1 MPRRVRAREDLA
13 EIDVRRRP
21 GTTAASG
28 VHIRHA
34 MASPE
39 TARPEQLL
47 HLQRTAGNTAMQH
60 LVVQRDKAVNWEEAG
75 FFAHGVQAGAL
86 GQGGGLEQVLE
97 FRNPDYKPSTGAIGA
112 GGAGVA
118 VGAVGTTAGIVLG
131 SKNIHTLRKRLAK
144 ATDPLERKA
153 IIRELKTAGVDVGE
167 KVAGIGGHVADAT
180 ALAMPAS
187 AVAGAAAG
195 GVAAPLQAFSVGRE
209 MRKFFK
215 QKRRLEKLHQV
226 AASWDDPPAA
236 LAAKGQMVAE
246 AKETAD
252 AALAAL
258 IAFERTVF
266 KTGADLD
273 KAKKTTEYLDL
284 HKAYVDAQ
292 KAHTDAE
299 ADVALIE
306 AERQKMQD
314 AVTKEAG
321 AGEPS
326 LRTIQAYAARKSK
339 RGLWK
344 KMTTIIGGTLG
355 VAGSIGLAV
364 AAGAGAAALMAT
376 PVGWAL
382 AAGAAAA
389 AIGLGIYK
397 LVKWIKKRNSAQPN
411 KRKIYAEHL
420 FKLGLLKD
428 VQGKEARKLI
438 LSLVN
443 KANLKLE
450 GATDP
455 EAKLLDRLTDADQVP
470 LARKRFIKMLEAKLA
485 S

>member
-1 MPRRVRAREDLA
+1 MPRRARARDDLA
-13 EIDVRRRP
+13 DIEVRRRP
-21 GTTAASG
+21 GTTAASAL
-28 VHIRHA
+28 HIRHA
-34 MASPE
+34 MASPV

-47 HLQRTAGNTAMQH
+47 HLQRAAGNTAMQH
-60 LVVQRDKAVNWEEAG
+60 LVAQRKRPLNWEEAG
-75 FFAHGVQAGAL
+75 LTAHGVQAGVL
-86 GQGGGLEQVLE
+86 GQGGGIEQVLD
-97 FRNPDYKPSTGAIGA
+97 FRNADYKPSTSATGA
-112 GGAGVA
+112 GAAGVA
-118 VGAVGTTAGIVLG
+118 VGAVGTTAGIALG
-131 SKNIHTLRKRLAK
+131 SRNIHKLRKRLAN

-167 KVAGIGGHVADAT
+167 KVAGVGGHVADAT
-180 ALAMPAS
+180 ALAMSAS
-187 AVAGAAAG
+187 AAAGAAAG

-236 LAAKGQMVAE
+236 LAAKVQLVDE
-246 AKETAD
+246 AKATAD
-252 AALAAL
+252 AALEAL
-258 IAFERTVF
+258 IAFDRTVF
-266 KTGADLD
+266 KSGGDLD
-273 KAKKTTEYLDL
+273 KAKKTPEYLDL

-292 KAHTDAE
+292 KAHTDAQAE
-299 ADVALIE
+299 VALIQ

-314 AVTKEAG
+314 AVAKEG
-321 AGEPS
+321 ATGEPS
-326 LRTIQAYAARKSK
+326 LRTIQMYAARKSK

-344 KMTTIIGGTLG
+344 KMTTIVGGTLG

-376 PVGWAL
+376 PIGWAL

-397 LVKWIKKRNSAQPN
+397 LVKWIKKRNHPN

-420 FKLGLLKD
+420 FKLGLLRD
-428 VQGKEARKLI
+428 EQGKEARKLI

-455 EAKLLDRLTDADQVP
+455 QAKLLDRLTDADKVP
-470 LARKRFIKMLEAKLA
+470 LARKQFIQMLEAKLA